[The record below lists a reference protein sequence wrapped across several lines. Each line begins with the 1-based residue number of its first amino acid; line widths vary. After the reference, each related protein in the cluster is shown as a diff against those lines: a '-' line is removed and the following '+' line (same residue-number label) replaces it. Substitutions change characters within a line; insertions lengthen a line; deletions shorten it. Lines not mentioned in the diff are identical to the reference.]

1 MRPILLSITACA
13 VVLLACGEGNPEN
26 RAACG
31 IAVLGAANKVLD
43 QLQTGSRVLSE
54 VPGDLGG
61 TVPARIPGYGTVR
74 TLVGDSPDGP
84 IVAYD
89 GEGFPQRPGFGL
101 ILVEDST
108 DTFQGV
114 LIYDLDPPMGYP
126 VLGGVSNGQYVI
138 PLFGLRV
145 AWGAI
150 STPRCPLF
158 AKIDSTAS

>member
-1 MRPILLSITACA
+1 M
-13 VVLLACGEGNPEN
+13 
-26 RAACG
+26 
-31 IAVLGAANKVLD
+31 LGAANKVLD

-54 VPGDLGG
+54 VPGDFGN
-61 TVPARIPGYGTVR
+61 TVPARIPGYGTVPSS
-74 TLVGDSPDGP
+74 VGDSPDGP
-84 IVAYD
+84 IVAYG

-158 AKIDSTAS
+158 AQIDSTAS